1 MFLLLSDIKDRATL
15 TLQCDLSVMGINTRA
30 FNRVFE
36 LAQHKLRNTFGMELA
51 ELPSRAG
58 LEQEN
63 NEEENEARKATGAKK
78 KGFFIYI
85 SLEML
90 TQYRF

>member
-1 MFLLLSDIKDRATL
+1 
-15 TLQCDLSVMGINTRA
+15 MGTNTRA

-36 LAQHKLRNTFGMELA
+36 LAQQKLRNTFGMELA

-63 NEEENEARKATGAKK
+63 NNEEENEARRATGVKK
-78 KGFFIYI
+78 KGLVLIYKIFLLRYRHNSFSSFF
-85 SLEML
+85 L
-90 TQYRF
+90 